1 MLTTWTGFILYILIT
16 LGLGWWAQRKKDRGV
31 AFWTAGRSLGGVSVG
46 LSISAGF
53 MSVSWSCVYAVQL
66 FYWYGIGAVW
76 LITIPWL
83 IALTGIY
90 YLSKRYHQLPAFSQP
105 EMVAARF
112 GKGSKRMIALALGF
126 VFLVWGGAEIYV
138 AGTLLSPAL
147 GISRP
152 WVILIISAVVGIYA
166 TMGGF
171 RAVVLTDKLQYAIVA
186 LYILAVAGLAAK
198 GLSGVEPGVL
208 ELPVT
213 GAKSALSWS
222 HFWAPGLVLI
232 VLTLA
237 AYLPGWIF
245 ETDLWLRVQAAKD
258 QRAARRGVVIAG
270 INGFLFVGLLP
281 MFIGTAALFIF
292 PMQGNKFP
300 GILGNQG
307 DAIFSAL
314 VSLYAPGWLAV
325 LFVVGLVAAAMSTI
339 DTCVNVM
346 ALSLGYDIAEIQNRP
361 RAEQWSKLFTA
372 GSVFLAFLFALNTG
386 SLWDIF
392 YLSSGILSTSVAF
405 PVAAVFIKKVH
416 PRGIFYSSLCGFTG
430 TVLFYFLEAKG
441 RLDGI
446 EPVWLRESGLGYIL
460 WGMLLATAGY
470 FLAPRNGSNKK
481 FLQRGP
487 DDSRGSFFKKRP
499 PGRRRQKKEN
509 ETCY

>member
-1 MLTTWTGFILYILIT
+1 MLSTWIGFIVYICIT
-16 LGLGWWAQRKKDRGV
+16 LGLGWWSHRKKDRGV
-31 AFWTAGRSLGGVSVG
+31 EFWTAGRSLSSFSVG

-90 YLSKRYHQLPAFSQP
+90 FLSKRYHHLSAFSQP
-105 EMVAARF
+105 EMVASRF

-147 GISRP
+147 GISRQL
-152 WVILIISAVVGIYA
+152 VITIISLVVGIYA

-171 RAVVLTDKLQYAIVA
+171 RAVVLTDKLQYTIVA
-186 LYILAVAGLAAK
+186 LYILAMTWLAAK
-198 GLSGVEPGVL
+198 GLNQVDMSL
-208 ELPVT
+208 LDLPVT
-213 GAKSALSWS
+213 GAKSGIAWS
-222 HFWAPGLVLI
+222 GFWSPGLVLI
-232 VLTLA
+232 GLTLV

-258 QRAARRGVVIAG
+258 QRAARRGVLLAG

-281 MFIGTAALFIF
+281 MFIGVAALFIF
-292 PMQGNKFP
+292 PMTGNTFP
-300 GILGNQG
+300 EIIGNQG

-314 VSLYAPGWLAV
+314 VSTYAPGWMAV
-325 LFVVGLVAAAMSTI
+325 LFSVGLVAAAMSTI

-346 ALSLGYDIAEIQNRP
+346 ALSLGYDIAEIPRRP
-361 RAEQWSKLFTA
+361 HPEKWSKLVTM
-372 GSVFLAFLFALNTG
+372 GSVFLAFLFALNTE

-392 YLSSGILSTSVAF
+392 YLSSGILTTSVAF
-405 PVAAVFIKKVH
+405 PVAAVFIKKVKS
-416 PRGIFYSSLCGFTG
+416 RGVLYSSLCGFIG
-430 TVLFYFLEAKG
+430 TILFYFLEAKG
-441 RLDGI
+441 FLIGI
-446 EPVWLRESGLGYIL
+446 EPGWLQESGLGYIL
-460 WGMLLATAGY
+460 WGMLLAAAGY
-470 FLAPRNGSNKK
+470 VLAPKVTER
-481 FLQRGP
+481 
-487 DDSRGSFFKKRP
+487 
-499 PGRRRQKKEN
+499 E
-509 ETCY
+509 

>member
-1 MLTTWTGFILYILIT
+1 MLATWIGFIVYICIT
-16 LGLGWWAQRKKDRGV
+16 IALGWWSQRKKDQG
-31 AFWTAGRSLGGVSVG
+31 AEFWTAGRSLSGLSVG

-90 YLSKRYHQLPAFSQP
+90 FLSKRYHHLSAFSQP
-105 EMVAARF
+105 EMVESRF
-112 GKGSKRMIALALGF
+112 GKSSKRMIALALGF

-147 GISRP
+147 GISRQL
-152 WVILIISAVVGIYA
+152 VITIISLVVGIYA

-186 LYILAVAGLAAK
+186 LYILAVAWLAGK
-198 GLSGVEPGVL
+198 GLNQVDMNL
-208 ELPVT
+208 FDLPVT
-213 GAKSALSWS
+213 GAKSGIAWSDFLS
-222 HFWAPGLVLI
+222 PGLVLI
-232 VLTLA
+232 GLTLV

-258 QRAARRGVVIAG
+258 RRAARRGVLLAG

-281 MFIGTAALFIF
+281 MFIGVAALFIF
-292 PMQGNKFP
+292 PMTGNSFP
-300 GILGNQG
+300 GIIGYEG

-314 VSLYAPGWLAV
+314 VSTYAPGWLAV
-325 LFVVGLVAAAMSTI
+325 LFSVGLVAAAMSTI

-346 ALSLGYDIAEIQNRP
+346 ALSLGYDIAEIP
-361 RAEQWSKLFTA
+361 KRAHAERWSKLVTMA
-372 GSVFLAFLFALNTG
+372 SVFLAFLFALNTE

-392 YLSSGILSTSVAF
+392 YLSSGILTTSVAF
-405 PVAAVFIKKVH
+405 PVAAVFIKKVNG
-416 PRGIFYSSLCGFTG
+416 RGVFYSSLSGFVG
-430 TVLFYFLEAKG
+430 TILFYFLETKG
-441 RLDGI
+441 LLSGI
-446 EPVWLRESGLGYIL
+446 EPGWLQDSGLGYIL
-460 WGMLLATAGY
+460 WGMLLAAAGY
-470 FLAPRNGSNKK
+470 VLAPKDR
-481 FLQRGP
+481 
-487 DDSRGSFFKKRP
+487 
-499 PGRRRQKKEN
+499 E
-509 ETCY
+509 